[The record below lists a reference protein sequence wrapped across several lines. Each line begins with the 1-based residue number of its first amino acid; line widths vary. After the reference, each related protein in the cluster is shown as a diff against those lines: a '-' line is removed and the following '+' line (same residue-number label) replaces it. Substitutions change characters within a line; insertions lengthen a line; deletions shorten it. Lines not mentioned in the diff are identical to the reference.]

1 MNNYTKNQTI
11 IQFGEPFVCFYIIA
25 DGTVTAAHESSET
38 TETFELKKG
47 DVIGIFDFGSK
58 EHSFSYTAASNVTA
72 IPYSLTDFTH
82 LPSLFSKEKELGHFL
97 TASMTQCVL
106 RVLGYYQNLTVQQ
119 AKLFQYLTMASDH
132 YQKIGAHLGLAVKSL
147 ANKEKLQP
155 FSSQQEEPAF
165 WTEQYYKS
173 VKHSLTNKNPL
184 FFSPSFVTGF
194 LARGVEDIHN
204 ILYCS
209 ETVAQYLSDIG
220 HLLLNDASLDL
231 FDLYT
236 DLIFRAKSA
245 KKDSSALEDYI
256 KKMIS
261 VLQSPVYSDQEL
273 AQKRIQEYEYE
284 LKRDHSYESSASEEN
299 LADIEKKLTGSAEL
313 ILDYAE
319 TISDHRREFLE
330 YLQLYKNMEDKN
342 STEKEAD
349 GIRRKLTK
357 LFNTVYTET
366 FQIALNDPT
375 PPTVVMMFLHFGYM
389 DLELAGLEN
398 AAYLYSIAK
407 NYQGDPENGI
417 YTLYEWIQKIY
428 KGEKQPSRNELS
440 QDYINYIQTLKSQSK
455 IDAETFDK
463 MQDDTTQKVMYE
475 LENMFP
481 VVNKVTNGHFT
492 TFCPIFIQENVVKDL
507 ESTLI
512 TPYKIKETLNKILSI
527 DFSAFHRSYLFV
539 DEKLGIRENVVIDVK
554 PDFILMPNVGS
565 NGICWQEI
573 EGMHRNTPGRMMIS
587 AFHAENLE
595 RSMIGMIGDFRWE
608 LCRRIQGMRWNDV
621 TEHSLTSEYYDYAM
635 FFNKNRA
642 LTQDAKDKIKLALAR
657 AKNNYKNLFVM
668 DYCNWILYEA
678 RGAVKLN
685 KVTRQIFS
693 MYIPF
698 TAKICEEVS
707 TNGAFTE
714 VMQHYNL
721 KKKQH
726 MHHLRKI
733 VQKCLS
739 QGKPVPEPLENHMKL
754 IDQ

>member
-1 MNNYTKNQTI
+1 MNNYTKNTTI
-11 IQFGEPFVCFYIIA
+11 IQSGEPFVCFYIIA
-25 DGTVTAAHESSET
+25 EGTVTATHDSADT
-38 TETFELKKG
+38 TESFELKKG
-47 DVIGIFDFGSK
+47 DIIGIFDFGYK
-58 EHSFSYTAASNVTA
+58 EHSFTYIATSNVVA
-72 IPYSLTDFTH
+72 IPYSLTSLTH
-82 LPSLFSKEKELGHFL
+82 LPELFSKERELGHFL
-97 TASMTQCVL
+97 TASMTQSVL
-106 RVLGYYQNLTVQQ
+106 NVLSHYQTLTVQQ
-119 AKLFQYLTMASDH
+119 AKLFQYLTMAVDH
-132 YQKIGAHLGLAVKSL
+132 YQKIGAHLGLPIKSL
-147 ANKEKLQP
+147 PNKEKLQP
-155 FSSQQEEPAF
+155 FASQQEEPAF
-165 WTEQYYKS
+165 WMNSYYKS
-173 VKHSLTNKNPL
+173 VKSSLANKNPL

-204 ILYCS
+204 LLYCS
-209 ETVAQYLSDIG
+209 ETVSQYLSDIG

-245 KKDSSALEDYI
+245 KKEASALEDYI
-256 KKMIS
+256 NKMIS

-273 AQKRIQEYEYE
+273 AKKRIQDYEYE
-284 LKRDHSYESSASEEN
+284 LKRDHSYETSATEED
-299 LADIEKKLTGSAEL
+299 LAEIEKKLTGSAEL

-319 TISDHRREFLE
+319 TISNHRQEFLE
-330 YLQLYKNMEDKN
+330 YLALYKGLEDKN

-357 LFNTVYTET
+357 LFNSIYTET

-375 PPTVVMMFLHFGYM
+375 PPTVIMMFLHFGYM

-398 AAYLYSIAK
+398 AAYLYSVAK
-407 NYQGDPENGI
+407 NYQGDPENGV

-440 QDYINYIQTLKSQSK
+440 QDYVNYITTLKSQSK

-463 MQDDTTQKVMYE
+463 MLDDTTQKVMYE
-475 LENMFP
+475 LENMFT

-507 ESTLI
+507 ESTLM
-512 TPYKIKETLNKILSI
+512 TPYKIKETLNKIVSI
-527 DFSAFHRSYLFV
+527 DFSAFHRTYLFV
-539 DEKLGIRENVVIDVK
+539 DEKLGIRENVAVDIK

-573 EGMHRNTPGRMMIS
+573 EGMHRSTPGRMMIS

-595 RSMIGMIGDFRWE
+595 KTMIGMIGDFRWE

-642 LTQDAKDKIKLALAR
+642 LTQDAKDKVKLALAR

-698 TAKICEEVS
+698 SAEICEEIS

-714 VMQHYNL
+714 VIQHYNL
-721 KKKQH
+721 KKKQQL
-726 MHHLRKI
+726 HHLRKI

-739 QGKPVPEPLENHMKL
+739 QGKPVPEPIENHMKL